1 MNYTILNKPEF
12 FNDIKIKG
20 FKKVDINGSDRVDA
34 VFAYIDKGILENVDT
49 DTGRGD
55 SILPESWLL
64 RDGGCIF
71 ILCKIERN
79 ILYDENQ
86 ELIEKLFRLFNK
98 KLFYIE
104 LWGINEQESYNQL
117 ECYLLAYNKN
127 LGYQEIFT
135 QDNNQEEETNILQTL
150 IKKIE
155 KNLL

>member
-1 MNYTILNKPEF
+1 MNYVILNNADAFK
-12 FNDIKIKG
+12 DINIRG
-20 FKKVDINGSDRVDA
+20 FKEVDVNGTDRVDA
-34 VFAYIDKGILENVDT
+34 VFAYIDKGILESIDT
-49 DTGRGD
+49 DAGRGD
-55 SILPESWLL
+55 SVLQESWLL

-86 ELIEKLFRLFNK
+86 ALIEKLFGLFDK

-135 QDNNQEEETNILQTL
+135 QDNHQEKETDILQTL